1 MKKLSISLLVML
13 LIASLF
19 TSCSMGSDDASD
31 VRVKVK
37 ITPSGGGRSLT
48 TDIET
53 INLDDDS
60 ITWHYS
66 ATKVSETQFNYGATS
81 DSLLPKDG
89 IVTLSQGDWTI
100 GLRGEKDGKNVFA

>member
-19 TSCSMGSDDASD
+19 TSCSMGSDDASN

-48 TDIET
+48 TDFET
-53 INLDDDS
+53 INLDDDN
-60 ITWHYS
+60 ITWYYS

-81 DSLLPKDG
+81 KSLLP
-89 IVTLSQGDWTI
+89 
-100 GLRGEKDGKNVFA
+100 